1 MVRVH
6 EEWNDSQRL
15 FGGHKLTPLNPA
27 GFRRFVD
34 MVHRRGMKL
43 IVYASTGYF
52 ERTDPD
58 FRREWAREPDN
69 VALYYRYAWCSPA
82 SPGWRAYFLPRLFR
96 IFDEY
101 GVDGIYNDLGY
112 RSLAGRPSAPTCD
125 ELLAFEETARH
136 DGALTDLLSLVYEE
150 IHRRGGIV
158 KLHYGGARRPQA
170 GDVRVYD
177 YLWVGEYMNSA
188 DTLREAV
195 KDFPPYVTQGLDM
208 STAHVAREDELY
220 LHAIPYMQM
229 PVLHAGRPF
238 TGERAAIPGI
248 KYSDDVHTRRLRE
261 IWKFYQ
267 AHPEGPHTYSWM
279 DSCPGRP
286 EARPTHARWLK
297 RYLPMVEEGTLAY
310 LEINDSNLF
319 LSPLPKDVV
328 ASAFANRD
336 LYLVLANYGQM
347 PVEVATS
354 ASYVPIDATSAVP
367 SNRWNL
373 ERRSLH
379 ILRRLQQ

>member
-1 MVRVH
+1 
-6 EEWNDSQRL
+6 
-15 FGGHKLTPLNPA
+15 
-27 GFRRFVD
+27 
-34 MVHRRGMKL
+34 
-43 IVYASTGYF
+43 
-52 ERTDPD
+52 
-58 FRREWAREPDN
+58 
-69 VALYYRYAWCSPA
+69 
-82 SPGWRAYFLPRLFR
+82 
-96 IFDEY
+96 
-101 GVDGIYNDLGY
+101 
-112 RSLAGRPSAPTCD
+112 
-125 ELLAFEETARH
+125 
-136 DGALTDLLSLVYEE
+136 
-150 IHRRGGIV
+150 
-158 KLHYGGARRPQA
+158 
-170 GDVRVYD
+170 
-177 YLWVGEYMNSA
+177 
-188 DTLREAV
+188 
-195 KDFPPYVTQGLDM
+195 
-208 STAHVAREDELY
+208 
-220 LHAIPYMQM
+220 
-229 PVLHAGRPF
+229 VLHAGRPF

-248 KYSDDVHTRRLRE
+248 KYNDEVHTRRLRE